1 MHTESRKLKNWCKDL
16 RNDSPNMIIEKQRI
30 RLIGIGHEI
39 TNPERKL
46 KKKILCNEPIYMTI
60 KWAYI

>member
-1 MHTESRKLKNWCKDL
+1 MKNWCKDL

-39 TNPERKL
+39 TNPERKF
-46 KKKILCNEPIYMTI
+46 KKKYCVMNP
-60 KWAYI
+60 YIRL